1 MNYLRHLTDRTRKEP
16 VKQRAK
22 RLNNFNYNGELKKIW
37 ETQFKLKNRLKYLK
51 KQQHFNLNSRSQQ
64 RMNVMVSLW
73 LWFRITSPE

>member
-51 KQQHFNLNSRSQQ
+51 NSNTLIWIIEVNKEW
-64 RMNVMVSLW
+64 M
-73 LWFRITSPE
+73 